1 MRINRLKDR
10 LRRNRRKLT
19 QSLHQNP
26 YQDRHPI
33 LYLFLRFAFSPI
45 RGMSLPL
52 NHLPSSSLPSVVH
65 GRIPWLIVGLL
76 GWLSVGCSPSRMLG
90 RQMMKAPNSYPE
102 WVAPDALVT
111 FALPEAIVRAFPARS
126 VAVGPPSAHLSY
138 RVIEPADYQ
147 LQEHHTTELKHGKT
161 YYHFRYQGVPAPFA
175 EWYPGPVRGTLLIL
189 HGYSV
194 EAETMLPWAFKL
206 GADGWRSVVPD
217 LRGHGQSSGT
227 KVYFGAVENR
237 DLSQLLDELERE
249 RVLVSPVVVVGTS
262 FGAALGLKLATE
274 DTRIAGVVAITPYGR
289 LETAIMGIRDGYA
302 SWVPKGWVRAA
313 ARRLPELTGVEPG
326 QLDPVQWVQ
335 RKPVRAWLAAGTG
348 DTIAPMYEVQE
359 LRPFLAPGSD
369 YFQTTNG
376 IHETIPLQIEELSP
390 AVRRWLESIR

>member
-1 MRINRLKDR
+1 
-10 LRRNRRKLT
+10 
-19 QSLHQNP
+19 
-26 YQDRHPI
+26 
-33 LYLFLRFAFSPI
+33 
-45 RGMSLPL
+45 MSLPL

-65 GRIPWLIVGLL
+65 GRITWLILGLV
-76 GWLSVGCSPSRMLG
+76 GWLTVGCSPSRMLG

-111 FALPEAIVRAFPARS
+111 FALPEAMVRAFPARS

-147 LQEHHTTELKHGKT
+147 LQERHTTELKHGKT
-161 YYHFRYQGVPAPFA
+161 YYHFRYQGGPAPFA

-206 GADGWRSVVPD
+206 GADGWLCVVPD
-217 LRGHGQSSGT
+217 LRGHGHSSGP

-249 RVLVSPVVVVGTS
+249 RVLVPPVVVVGTS

-313 ARRLPELTGVEPG
+313 ARRLPELTGAEPG

-348 DTIAPMYEVQE
+348 DTIAPMHEVQE
-359 LRPFLAPGSD
+359 LRPYLGPGSD

-376 IHETIPLQIEELSP
+376 IHETIPLQVEELSP